1 MSNITI
7 INGTLDVSSP
17 DLLEC
22 RTYNI
27 ALTLSNPAQVNI
39 NYTSCT
45 DGAPSVYDF
54 QTTQAVAPGIE
65 TTLRLDG
72 FCSLTIPTLTFE
84 REVPHTLEV
93 IDRGLC
99 EVSPSDSPSPRSPD
113 EPPSSNPDEPE
124 MPSVDPSQ
132 PDSPSDDIP
141 SNDPSAPEPD
151 YPDFYAARGP
161 EGDIPL
167 PSFVH
172 YVMLLPDTLSGWVT
186 YKDADGQLKERE
198 VIQRNPDD
206 MAMPMMMICAKEV
219 VEHEG
224 VSVEKTEEYCP

>member
-17 DLLEC
+17 DILEC
-22 RTYNI
+22 RSYNI
-27 ALTLSNPAQVNI
+27 ALTLSNPVQVNI

-45 DGAPSVYDF
+45 DGTPSVYDF
-54 QTTQAVAPGIE
+54 QATQAVATGME

-72 FCSLTIPTLTFE
+72 FCSLTTPTLTFE

-99 EVSPSDSPSPRSPD
+99 EVSPSNSPSPRSPD
-113 EPPSSNPDEPE
+113 EPPSSDPDEPS
-124 MPSVDPSQ
+124 MPSVDPSVS
-132 PDSPSDDIP
+132 DSPSDDIP
-141 SNDPSAPEPD
+141 SNDPSAPDYEP
-151 YPDFYAARGP
+151 YAATGH

-172 YVMLLPDTLSGWVT
+172 YVTLLPDTLSGWVT
-186 YKDADGQLKERE
+186 YKDTDGQLKERE
-198 VIQRNPDD
+198 VIQKNPDD
-206 MAMPMMMICAKEV
+206 V
-219 VEHEG
+219 V
-224 VSVEKTEEYCP
+224 CPAFLL